1 MSEMNCE
8 NHRPLNL
15 RAESMSVDDLV
26 VVLNSYTKLEER
38 LVGILLE
45 VQDCNRKLRKVIVEK
60 KSISVTG

>member
-1 MSEMNCE
+1 MSEMDCE

-15 RAESMSVDDLV
+15 RAESMSVDELV

-38 LVGILLE
+38 LVGLLLE

>member
-1 MSEMNCE
+1 MSEMECE

-15 RAESMSVDDLV
+15 RAESMSVDELV
-26 VVLNSYTKLEER
+26 VMLNSYTKLEER
-38 LVGILLE
+38 LVGLLLE

>member
-1 MSEMNCE
+1 
-8 NHRPLNL
+8 
-15 RAESMSVDDLV
+15 MSVDDLV

-38 LVGILLE
+38 LVGLLLE

>member
-1 MSEMNCE
+1 MSEKNCKGCQ
-8 NHRPLNL
+8 LNL
-15 RAESMSVDDLV
+15 KAESMSVDELV

-38 LVGILLE
+38 LVGLLLE

>member
-1 MSEMNCE
+1 MSEINCKGCQ
-8 NHRPLNL
+8 LNL
-15 RAESMSVDDLV
+15 KAESMSVDELV

-38 LVGILLE
+38 LVGLLLE

>member
-1 MSEMNCE
+1 MNCE